1 MSFSTRLGIAGLLT
15 GAVLEAVAFGI
26 WVLQEAPTDTPS
38 ANVFTPFL
46 EAVISINLLSRA
58 SLATGIVALL
68 YTAYKRLRH
77 GPDAPVVIE
86 APAPAAVSAQWLSL
100 KTEFL
105 VVLGIV
111 AVLFAIN
118 LATIELYPMAWFDE
132 AGYSDPAINLVR
144 GNGFTSSTWYNALWG
159 KFWASNPPLYP
170 LLLTPWIAWLGVHFA
185 AIRSLNLVVISGSAL
200 ALWYYAVR
208 SGLFP
213 SLLGRLI
220 VVLLPLLGY
229 GVSFTYRSARPDT
242 LCIFWAVLA
251 LNASLLADRRWRAV
265 ALIAVGSLVPWTG
278 LQLAAF
284 AVILALLVGVWWTRE
299 AIRVFLPL
307 GVGMALG
314 LVALFGFYAANDSLH
329 DFIAATFASL
339 HTVVGEVA
347 HFVVLNDPRGLD
359 HVRHYP
365 ALLPA
370 VVFQDRS
377 TVFVAAAAI
386 LLLISLRHARDTV
399 AFKASRFAVTAA
411 FVIPILT
418 ELAGRYPLYYTWMGL
433 LTVGIAAA
441 AGLGPSSTSPALLPT
456 RRLAIGCV
464 ALALAIGLPL
474 QLARA
479 YEERA
484 ARDYNAV
491 RAYVQARVSPGDWV
505 YISEPPYFAVVEQGA
520 VAVLAQYATSRLAP
534 DIPADQRRRIKLLI
548 VRPEEVKD
556 AVERLGGSWSPSGPA
571 FTPPQA
577 TRLTGGERESGYGYR
592 LVAYRQE

>member
-1 MSFSTRLGIAGLLT
+1 MSFSIRLGLAGLLT
-15 GAVLEAVAFGI
+15 GAVLQAAAAGI
-26 WVLQEAPTDTPS
+26 VVLQEAPTDTPS
-38 ANVFTPFL
+38 ANIFTPFL
-46 EAVISINLLSRA
+46 EAAISINLLSWA
-58 SLATGIVALL
+58 SLATGILALL
-68 YTAYKRLRH
+68 YAVYKRLRS
-77 GPDAPVVIE
+77 GPDEPIA
-86 APAPAAVSAQWLSL
+86 AGAAAPAATSSQSLSL
-100 KTEFL
+100 GGEFL
-105 VVLGIV
+105 LVLGIV

-118 LATIELYPMAWFDE
+118 LATVELYPMAWFDE

-185 AIRSLNLVVISGSAL
+185 AIRSLNLVVISASAI

-213 SLLGRLI
+213 SVLGRII

-242 LCIFWAVLA
+242 LCILLA
-251 LNASLLADRRWRAV
+251 ALVLNASLLSDWRWRTA
-265 ALIAVGSLVPWTG
+265 ALIAVGALVPWTG

-284 AVILALLVGVWWTRE
+284 AVILALLIAIWWMRE
-299 AIRVFLPL
+299 AIKVFLPL

-314 LVALFGFYAANDSLH
+314 LVALFGFYAANDSLR
-329 DFIAATFASL
+329 DFVAATFASL

-347 HFVVLNDPRGLD
+347 HLVMLNDPRGMD

-370 VVFQDRS
+370 VLFQDRS
-377 TVFVAAAAI
+377 TVFVAVAAI
-386 LLLISLRHARDTV
+386 LLLISLRHASGTT
-399 AFKASRFAVTAA
+399 AFKASRLAVAAA
-411 FVIPILT
+411 FVIPIFT

-441 AGLGPSSTSPALLPT
+441 ASLEPSSTSPDRRPT
-456 RRLAIGCV
+456 RRLAIGCI

-479 YEERA
+479 YEERG
-484 ARDYNAV
+484 ARNYDAL
-491 RAYVQARVSPGDWV
+491 RAYVDARVSPGDWV
-505 YISEPPYFAVVEQGA
+505 YISEPPYFAVVERGA

-556 AVERLGGSWSPSGPA
+556 AVERLGGRWSPDGPG